1 MTDPGLDHGL
11 DLEREP
17 DPVVLGVFRN
27 HLQSLIIR
35 REKGRVPSANPVQ
48 QRSLALTKISLI
60 KSLLPLSADCTRL
73 ITKVERNYYFTCN
86 LQHNY

>member
-60 KSLLPLSADCTRL
+60 K
-73 ITKVERNYYFTCN
+73 VYY
-86 LQHNY
+86 LYQQIAPD